1 MCMSDMLNKM
11 TADAA
16 NILNRGIR
24 KENEM
29 ENTFVVNIIHRPEMV
44 PEYAEKVTGQ
54 GKAEDIGRK
63 ALLTESLDIFKFQ
76 QETAHKNG
84 LKTTIQMTYA
94 SLFNDE
100 AVELAKE
107 HHERY
112 GDEIA
117 LSLLG
122 LPCTEFREKYK
133 TKDFCIWMFSMEDK
147 KSIVDDVLK
156 FYVRMLDLMKK
167 SPIRN
172 NVVKRKQ
179 QLAKN
184 FTS

>member
-1 MCMSDMLNKM
+1 MDKF
-11 TADAA
+11 
-16 NILNRGIR
+16 I
-24 KENEM
+24 
-29 ENTFVVNIIHRPEMV
+29 VNIIHRPEMV
-44 PEYAEKVTGQ
+44 PEYAEKVTGH
-54 GKAEDIGRK
+54 GKEEDLGRK

-100 AVELAKE
+100 AVALAKAD
-107 HHERY
+107 HEKY

-133 TKDFCIWMFSMEDK
+133 TKDFCIWKTKSLSWMMYSASSM
-147 KSIVDDVLK
+147 KSSDSIPNPP
-156 FYVRMLDLMKK
+156 DLTTWMQ
-167 SPIRN
+167 I
-172 NVVKRKQ
+172 
-179 QLAKN
+179 
-184 FTS
+184 

>member
-1 MCMSDMLNKM
+1 MLNKM

-100 AVELAKE
+100 AVELAK
-107 HHERY
+107 
-112 GDEIA
+112 
-117 LSLLG
+117 
-122 LPCTEFREKYK
+122 
-133 TKDFCIWMFSMEDK
+133 
-147 KSIVDDVLK
+147 
-156 FYVRMLDLMKK
+156 
-167 SPIRN
+167 
-172 NVVKRKQ
+172 
-179 QLAKN
+179 
-184 FTS
+184 